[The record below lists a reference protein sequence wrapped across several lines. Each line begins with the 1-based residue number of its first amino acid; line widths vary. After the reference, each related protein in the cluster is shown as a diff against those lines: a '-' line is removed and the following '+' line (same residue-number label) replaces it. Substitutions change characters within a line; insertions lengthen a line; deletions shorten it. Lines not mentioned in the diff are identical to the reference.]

1 MSLKIGFFTDSYL
14 PYTSGVV
21 RSIET
26 FSEGLKAQGHE
37 VFIFAP
43 DYANNQNQLEEDRVF
58 RFPSIYA
65 PTYRDFALAVPFS
78 TRLRPTLDKIDL
90 DIIHIHSP
98 FLLGSVGAH
107 SAKKLNIPLV
117 FTFHTLYDKYA
128 FYLPLGHNFAQK
140 ITKKYCT
147 DFCNHCDSVIVPTRI
162 VGEQLREW
170 GVKTAIK
177 ALPTGIDIDSF
188 RTEEKNWLYR
198 QYKIDPD
205 ERLLISVSRL
215 GKEKNVSFVL
225 KSFKNIN
232 AAFPNTR
239 LILVG
244 DGPDKDALV
253 NLAGQL
259 EISEKVLFTG
269 KLPKE
274 DVIKAYNSA
283 HLFVFASI
291 TETQGLVVG
300 EAKATGLPAV
310 AVNAFGIS
318 EMIEDSVDGF
328 LTGLD
333 IDEFTNKVNLLLGN
347 EDLRLAM
354 SQNALKNSHA
364 ISAENCTQKLIR
376 HYFEIIEKHNKDD
389 KIPNLS

>member
-26 FSEGLKAQGHE
+26 FSAGLQAQGHE

-43 DYANNQNQLEEDRVF
+43 DYPNNQGQLDEDGVF
-58 RFPSIYA
+58 RFPSIPA
-65 PTYRDFALAVPFS
+65 PTYHDFVLAVPFS
-78 TRLRPTLDKIDL
+78 IRLRPTLKKIGL
-90 DIIHIHSP
+90 DIIHVHSP
-98 FLLGSVGAH
+98 FLLGSLGSH

-117 FTFHTLYDKYA
+117 FTFHTLYDQYA
-128 FYLPLGHNFAQK
+128 FYLPLGHNFAKK

-147 DFCNHCDSVIVPTRI
+147 DFCNHCDLVIVPTGI
-162 VGEQLREW
+162 IGKQLREW
-170 GVKTAIK
+170 GVSTAIK

-188 RTEEKNWLYR
+188 RTEEKNWLY
-198 QYKIDPD
+198 QKYNINFS
-205 ERLLISVSRL
+205 ERLIISVGRL
-215 GKEKNVSFVL
+215 GKEKNFPFVL
-225 KSFKNIN
+225 KSFKNVN

-244 DGPDKDALV
+244 DGPEKDALV
-253 NLAGQL
+253 NLTEEL

-274 DVIKAYNSA
+274 DVVKAYNSA
-283 HLFVFASI
+283 HIFIFASI

-300 EAKATGLPAV
+300 EAKAAGLPTV
-310 AVNAFGIS
+310 AVKAFGIS
-318 EMIEDSVDGF
+318 EMIEDGVDGF

-333 IDEFTNKVNLLLGN
+333 IDEFTNKVNLLLSD
-347 EDLRLAM
+347 EDLRLTM
-354 SQNALKNSHA
+354 SQNALKNSEA
-364 ISAENCTQKLIR
+364 ISAENCTQKLIQQ
-376 HYFEIIEKHNKDD
+376 YLEVIERYNKDL
-389 KIPNLS
+389 KLPNLS